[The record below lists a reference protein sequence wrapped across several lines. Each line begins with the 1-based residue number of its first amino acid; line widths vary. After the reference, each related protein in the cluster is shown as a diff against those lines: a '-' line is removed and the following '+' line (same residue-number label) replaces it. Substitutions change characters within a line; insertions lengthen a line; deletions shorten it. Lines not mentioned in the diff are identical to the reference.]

1 MQLQTLL
8 STVLK
13 TTKEYV
19 EILRD
24 MNLETVEDLLL
35 YLPRAHEDLSTMHTI
50 ASAPLE
56 EKVTVSGTIEKVRLI
71 RTRKG
76 KQIVTA
82 TFTDSEGETC
92 EVIWFNQPHIK
103 RMLAD
108 GDGVVLTGKLIENG
122 YKLQMQSPIFEKERG
137 GELVHSGRLVPIY
150 PQHDKITTKW
160 MRDKITLIKAAI
172 DLLPEN
178 LPEEVVKDEGF
189 PSRADAIRS
198 MHFPQEPEQV
208 RRAQNRIAFEH
219 LYDVQVDALE
229 RKKEWQGDRQERLKT
244 LMNVDLIKD
253 FFASLHFTPTDSQK
267 VAIFELLTDM
277 EKDQPMSR
285 LLEGDV
291 GSGKTL
297 VATAVIANTISS
309 GGQTA
314 LMVPTEVLAKQ
325 HVQSI
330 GKTLVGFYNYCQ
342 KRGIEMRCPSVALL
356 TGSTPKSQ
364 AAQTRDS
371 IEAGSIDLVI
381 GTHALIEDKVQFN
394 DLKLVIV
401 DEQHRFGVAQRQ
413 RLKDKGS
420 PHFLSMTATPIPR
433 TLALT
438 AHGHHD
444 LSVLLEKPGNRKP
457 IDTKVVSPNDRKTV
471 ELFIDNQVDEG
482 RQVFVI
488 CPLINESTHED
499 FNEIKNVQA
508 EKKRLDESFSHRS
521 IAMLHGKM
529 TPQEKEETMNAFK
542 DKQFDILVS
551 TSVIEVGIDVPN
563 ATIIIIEGSERFG
576 LSQLHQFRGRVG
588 RSDHKSHCFLFTTN
602 PEQARSAR
610 LKAMEKHDSGFE
622 LAEIDL
628 KLRGPG
634 ELFGLRQSG
643 IPEFAAMSL
652 MNPELVVRARM
663 AAEKALKL
671 S

>member
-1 MQLQTLL
+1 
-8 STVLK
+8 
-13 TTKEYV
+13 
-19 EILRD
+19 
-24 MNLETVEDLLL
+24 
-35 YLPRAHEDLSTMHTI
+35 
-50 ASAPLE
+50 
-56 EKVTVSGTIEKVRLI
+56 
-71 RTRKG
+71 
-76 KQIVTA
+76 
-82 TFTDSEGETC
+82 
-92 EVIWFNQPHIK
+92 
-103 RMLAD
+103 MLAD

-457 IDTKVVSPNDRKTV
+457 IDTNVVSPNDRKTV